1 MARSKTSVL
10 PLIMLFIIGFIL
22 TQVMLSLA
30 RANKYGDGH
39 NNHRHIPSTFK

>member
-22 TQVMLSLA
+22 TQVILSLA

-39 NNHRHIPSTFK
+39 RHGHISGTFK